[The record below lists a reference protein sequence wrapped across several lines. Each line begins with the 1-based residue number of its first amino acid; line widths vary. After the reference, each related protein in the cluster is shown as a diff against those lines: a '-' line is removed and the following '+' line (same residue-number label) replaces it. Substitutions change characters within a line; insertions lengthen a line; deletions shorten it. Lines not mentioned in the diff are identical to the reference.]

1 MGAAMT
7 KYSLD
12 VTGEI
17 CPYPLMLTKQQMGK
31 LTAGDQLVVRV
42 DYAKSVEDIPR
53 WAKEEGYAVLAISEV
68 GRTQWEIVL
77 EKGQPAVVEEGK

>member
-1 MGAAMT
+1 MVGEAMA

-17 CPYPLMLTKQQMGK
+17 CPYPLMLTKQKMGT
-31 LTAGDQLVVRV
+31 LTAGDQLAVMV
-42 DYAKSVEDIPR
+42 DYAKSAEDIPR
-53 WAKEEGYAVLAISEV
+53 WAQDEGHTVLAVSEV

-77 EKGQPAVVEEGK
+77 EKA

>member
-1 MGAAMT
+1 MA

-17 CPYPLMLTKQQMGK
+17 CPYPLMLTKKKMAT
-31 LTAGDQLVVRV
+31 LTSGDQLVVVV

-53 WAKEEGYAVLAISEV
+53 WAKEEGYSVLAVSEA
-68 GRTQWEIVL
+68 GKTQWEIVL
-77 EKGQPAVVEEGK
+77 EKA

>member
-1 MGAAMT
+1 MT

-17 CPYPLMLTKQQMGK
+17 CPYPLMLTKQNMGK
-31 LTAGDQLVVRV
+31 LTSGDQLAVMV

-53 WAKEEGYAVLAISEV
+53 WAKEEGHSVVGISEV

-77 EKGQPAVVEEGK
+77 EKA

>member
-1 MGAAMT
+1 MA

-17 CPYPLMLTKQQMGK
+17 CPYPLMLTRQKMGK
-31 LTAGDQLVVRV
+31 LTVGDQLVVMV
-42 DYAKSVEDIPR
+42 DYAKSAEDIPR
-53 WAKEEGYAVLAISEV
+53 WAQEEGHSVLAVSEV

-77 EKGQPAVVEEGK
+77 EKA

>member
-1 MGAAMT
+1 MA

-17 CPYPLMLTKQQMGK
+17 CPYPLMLTKQKMGT
-31 LTAGDQLVVRV
+31 LASGDQLAVMV

-53 WAKEEGYAVLAISEV
+53 WAKEEGYSILAVSEV

-77 EKGQPAVVEEGK
+77 EKA

>member
-1 MGAAMT
+1 MA
-7 KYSLD
+7 KFSLD

-31 LTAGDQLVVRV
+31 LTVGDQLVVIV

-53 WAKEEGYAVLAISEV
+53 WAKEEGHTVLVVSEV

-77 EKGQPAVVEEGK
+77 EKA

>member
-1 MGAAMT
+1 MA

-17 CPYPLMLTKQQMGK
+17 CPYPLMLTRQKMGK
-31 LTAGDQLVVRV
+31 LTVGDQLVVMV
-42 DYAKSVEDIPR
+42 DYAKSAEDIPR
-53 WAKEEGYAVLAISEV
+53 WAQEEGHAVLAVSEV

-77 EKGQPAVVEEGK
+77 EKA

>member
-1 MGAAMT
+1 MT

-17 CPYPLMLTKQQMGK
+17 CPYPLMLTKQKMGT
-31 LTAGDQLVVRV
+31 LTTGDQLVVMV

-53 WAKEEGYAVLAISEV
+53 WAKGEGHSVVAISEV
-68 GRTQWEIVL
+68 GGTQWEIVL
-77 EKGQPAVVEEGK
+77 EKV

>member
-1 MGAAMT
+1 MGEAMT
-7 KYSLD
+7 KHSLD

-17 CPYPLMLTKQQMGK
+17 CPYPLMLTKQKMGT
-31 LTAGDQLVVRV
+31 LTAGDQLVVTV

-53 WAKEEGYAVLAISEV
+53 WAKEEGHSVLAIAEV

-77 EKGQPAVVEEGK
+77 EKA

>member
-1 MGAAMT
+1 MA
-7 KYSLD
+7 KFSLD

-31 LTAGDQLVVRV
+31 LATGDQLVVMV

-53 WAKEEGYAVLAISEV
+53 WAKEEGHTVLAVSEV
-68 GRTQWEIVL
+68 GKTQWEIVL
-77 EKGQPAVVEEGK
+77 EKA

>member
-1 MGAAMT
+1 MA

-17 CPYPLMLTKQQMGK
+17 CPYPLMLTKQKMGT
-31 LTAGDQLVVRV
+31 LTSGDQLAVIV

-53 WAKEEGYAVLAISEV
+53 WAKEEGYSVLAVSEV

-77 EKGQPAVVEEGK
+77 EKA